1 MNDLVT
7 SPLAKVGDRVVT
19 IGFASSSGGGFAFV
33 ENRDATVRLLPGT
46 ELRFDRSTRYF
57 HNLRHLRFGGQKVA
71 WFLRCSTDESGAASM
86 HLSLRTAV
94 SSCFQ
99 SWPLVRL
106 RPSCKSRPLNSVC
119 REVKV
124 SRHGRSRYHDD

>member
-33 ENRDATVRLLPGT
+33 ENRDATVCLLPGT

-71 WFLRCSTDESGAASM
+71 WFLRCSTDESRSSFDALELADGRIVMLSELAAGQ
-86 HLSLRTAV
+86 TATV
-94 SSCFQ
+94 LQ
-99 SWPLVRL
+99 VPPPEQRV
-106 RPSCKSRPLNSVC
+106 P
-119 REVKV
+119 
-124 SRHGRSRYHDD
+124 